1 MAQSLALIISSVSL
15 AVVGQLL
22 IKTGMS
28 KIGVVDLQSMVNVKG
43 LVAQII
49 FSPFVAG
56 GLTLYVL
63 SAVVWLIVL
72 SRVDLSFAYP
82 FAGLGYVMVVLLSRL
97 FLKEDVNLFRW
108 MGVILICSG
117 VIFIS
122 KS

>member
-1 MAQSLALIISSVSL
+1 VAQSLALIIFSVSL

-28 KIGVVDLQSMVNVKG
+28 EIGVVGLQNVVNAKG
-43 LVAQII
+43 LVTQII

-56 GLTLYVL
+56 GLALYVL
-63 SAVVWLIVL
+63 SAVVWLVVL

-82 FAGLGYVMVVLLSRL
+82 FAGLGYVMVVLLSRQ

-108 MGVILICSG
+108 IGVILICLG